1 MTWPLQPIG
10 PRPSEP
16 TPVAPVDRS
25 REPERRRERDED
37 AQQKKRRQQQDAPET
52 PQGPD
57 ADGHID
63 VLA

>member
-10 PRPSEP
+10 PRPQGP
-16 TPVAPVDRS
+16 PRIDPVGRSAPPD
-25 REPERRRERDED
+25 RRRERDE
-37 AQQKKRRQQQDAPET
+37 QERRDDERDGR
-52 PQGPD
+52 QGGEGHDRPD

>member
-10 PRPSEP
+10 PRPAEP
-16 TPVAPVDRS
+16 TPVAPVDRA
-25 REPERRRERDED
+25 RETERRRGRDED
-37 AQQKKRRQQQDAPET
+37 DQQQKRRPSDDGPEG
-52 PQGPD
+52 QAGPD

>member
-10 PRPSEP
+10 PRPDPSP
-16 TPVAPVDRS
+16 IAPVDRTQGTA
-25 REPERRRERDED
+25 RRRGRDED
-37 AQQKKRRQQQDAPET
+37 DQQRKRREPHDTPE
-52 PQGPD
+52 GDVRPD

>member
-10 PRPSEP
+10 PRPADTP
-16 TPVAPVDRS
+16 PVAPVDRTG
-25 REPERRRERDED
+25 PAERRRGRDED
-37 AQQKKRRQQQDAPET
+37 EQHEQRRRGQDEPEGPPT
-52 PQGPD
+52 PD

>member
-10 PRPSEP
+10 PRSPE
-16 TPVAPVDRS
+16 TVTPVDRA
-25 REPERRRERDED
+25 RGTERRKERDED
-37 AQQKKRRQQQDAPET
+37 AQHHKRQPEHDDPPT
-52 PQGPD
+52 PD